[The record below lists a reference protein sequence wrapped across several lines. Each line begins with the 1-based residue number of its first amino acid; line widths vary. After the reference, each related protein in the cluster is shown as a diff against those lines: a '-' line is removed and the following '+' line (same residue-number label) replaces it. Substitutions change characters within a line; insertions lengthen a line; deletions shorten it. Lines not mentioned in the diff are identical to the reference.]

1 MTTHSD
7 NIIKVSTTS
16 DIDDPKKTY
25 FYNSKQVIKIVTD
38 SIAEV
43 LDKINQDGN
52 NSKEEHSKV
61 ELDHNSTTNVVEKE
75 IPKGKLCKFIYKLT
89 LKANTS
95 VKSVMITADA
105 MNINGTV
112 YGSDANISEGNII
125 ILNEDNADPYAI
137 WYGVLFDVK
146 RKDTD
151 PNIIVLEVKNNNL
164 VEDIV
169 CYVSTNVTELE
180 LNA

>member
-1 MTTHSD
+1 MTTHPD

-16 DIDDPKKTY
+16 GIDDPKKTY

-38 SIAEV
+38 SIAEA
-43 LDKINQDGN
+43 LDKLNQGGN
-52 NSKEEHSKV
+52 NSKEEHSQV
-61 ELDHNSTTNVVEKE
+61 PLDHNSTTNVAEKE

-89 LKANTS
+89 LKANAS

-146 RKDTD
+146 RKDTQ
-151 PNIIVLEVKNNNL
+151 PNTIVLEVKNNNL

-169 CYVSTNVTELE
+169 CYVSTNVTEIE